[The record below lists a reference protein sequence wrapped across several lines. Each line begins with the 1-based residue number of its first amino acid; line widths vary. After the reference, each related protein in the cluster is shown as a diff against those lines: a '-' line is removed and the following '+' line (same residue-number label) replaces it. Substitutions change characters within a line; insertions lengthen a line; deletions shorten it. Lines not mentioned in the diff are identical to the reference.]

1 MLLMVFFLVVL
12 SLLML
17 LMVFL
22 KPPLV
27 LFVSLVAIFGESN
40 LSTFF
45 FCCVTNGLLPNGLDL
60 FGVLPCVHE
69 PTLVLLL
76 SLVPFLDIQIPPI
89 IFFIVL
95 VMVFFMFLSLLTRS
109 QALS

>member
-1 MLLMVFFLVVL
+1 
-12 SLLML
+12 ML

-27 LFVSLVAIFGESN
+27 LFVSLGAIFGESN

-60 FGVLPCVHE
+60 FGVLPRLRE
-69 PTLVLLL
+69 PTLVL
-76 SLVPFLDIQIPPI
+76 
-89 IFFIVL
+89 
-95 VMVFFMFLSLLTRS
+95 FLSLS
-109 QALS
+109 AISG